1 MSYSFGEM
9 KRLEKEAETWRE
21 KAEEYQK
28 LTEKI
33 GQKYPEVLTRLKN
46 AVSIL
51 EKGGVWEG
59 PDGEA
64 CRKVISELQQG
75 IKKEQNLLQEMADEM
90 SEAARRKAQEV
101 SNKLINEV
109 YPNMSFQ
116 GKIDAFADY
125 LADRIVDA
133 VKGR

>member
-21 KAEEYQK
+21 KAEEYQE

-33 GQKYPEVLTRLKN
+33 GQNYPEVLTRLKN

-51 EKGGVWEG
+51 ERGGVWEG

-64 CRKVISELQQG
+64 CRKVIGELQQG
-75 IKKEQNLLQEMADEM
+75 IRKEQTLLQEMVDEM

-101 SNKLINEV
+101 SDKLICEV

-116 GKIDAFADY
+116 GKIDASADY